1 MIVCVIPVFAMLL
14 CQFGINL
21 LCCHVSLCATNHVL
35 SRMHTHAM
43 SSLMHYI
50 CLVIFVTGSW
60 KVHVAFL
67 IVMHGASW

>member
-21 LCCHVSLCATNHVL
+21 LRCHVSLCAINHVL
-35 SRMHTHAM
+35 SRVYTFAV

-50 CLVIFVTGSW
+50 CLVIFATGSR
-60 KVHVAFL
+60 KVRVTFL
-67 IVMHGASW
+67 IAMH

>member
-21 LCCHVSLCATNHVL
+21 LCCHVSLYAINHVL
-35 SRMHTHAM
+35 SRMHAHAM

-50 CLVIFVTGSW
+50 YLFIFVT
-60 KVHVAFL
+60 
-67 IVMHGASW
+67 